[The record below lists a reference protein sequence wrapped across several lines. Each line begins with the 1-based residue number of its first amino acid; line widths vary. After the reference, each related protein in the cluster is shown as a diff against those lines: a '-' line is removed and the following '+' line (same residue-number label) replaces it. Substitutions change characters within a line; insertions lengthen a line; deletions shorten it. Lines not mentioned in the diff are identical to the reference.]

1 MGGGTIGVVQAY
13 VADASSP
20 DQRTKSLGS
29 LSAVTSLGAVVGPA
43 FGSAMIAL
51 GGRRAPGIAA
61 AVLALLVAAFAHRF
75 LRESHELR
83 NSGTYA
89 APSTTSSRTALLR
102 VLSHWREPAPRL
114 IMDARITHAVRCAAP
129 GDLPEPGEVKSCGV
143 YLAGELGALPNLRAV
158 LALGVLAHA
167 AVLQACGIPPARTR
181 FSHGAIHGLPDGLM
195 LADAHQVSRYDGAGG
210 RWTGEMFEAVVLG
223 VLRRLE
229 A

>member
-1 MGGGTIGVVQAY
+1 MDAFTQDIVAPPAPALDCARCSRLALYRGGGAPVPSFG
-13 VADASSP
+13 P
-20 DQRTKSLGS
+20 
-29 LSAVTSLGAVVGPA
+29 LSARLLIVGMAPGVAGADRT
-43 FGSAMIAL
+43 
-51 GGRRAPGIAA
+51 GGRLFATLRRLG
-61 AVLALLVAAFAHRF
+61 LAREEKARVALV
-75 LRESHELR
+75 
-83 NSGTYA
+83 
-89 APSTTSSRTALLR
+89 
-102 VLSHWREPAPRL
+102 
-114 IMDARITHAVRCAAP
+114 DARITHAVRCAAP